1 MFVYDASTGK
11 KKTQGEQRAS
21 LYHTSNANKCFPSR
35 QISYMLQI
43 KQKNVRKAKKKN
55 T

>member
-11 KKTQGEQRAS
+11 KKHGEQRAS